1 MEALIH
7 EAEKLPDPQLRG
19 QIQELVGHLLEF
31 HGEALAKMVED
42 VADTGR
48 PRPDL
53 IDAWSR
59 DELVSSLLLLY
70 DLHPVDMES
79 RVLAALEQVRPYLKS
94 HGGNVEFLGL
104 VDGVV
109 HLRLE
114 GHCHGCP
121 SSTATLR
128 STIEKAIYE
137 AAPDV
142 AGIEVEGVVAA
153 AGGRHA
159 AVERILFAP
168 ADQGCHMIDSDC
180 STSANAEQRT
190 RGPAFSAGRLAPLRA
205 APRPSAR
212 PVEKCEL
219 CSVRLPAEHYHL
231 VDLRTRRLVCCCQPV
246 RLLFSGRQSAV
257 YRRVP
262 LAVRPCPTSASPP
275 PNGKAC

>member
-1 MEALIH
+1 MTETAELKKNLARVESLIH
-7 EAEKLPDPQLRG
+7 EAEKLADPQLRG

-42 VADTGR
+42 VADLGVPGR
-48 PRPDL
+48 TL

-70 DLHPVDMES
+70 DLHPVDTES

-104 VDGVV
+104 ADGVV
-109 HLRLE
+109 HLRLQ

-142 AGIEVEGVVAA
+142 AGIEVEGVVPRRRAPC
-153 AGGRHA
+153 RH
-159 AVERILFAP
+159 
-168 ADQGCHMIDSDC
+168 
-180 STSANAEQRT
+180 
-190 RGPAFSAGRLAPLRA
+190 
-205 APRPSAR
+205 
-212 PVEKCEL
+212 
-219 CSVRLPAEHYHL
+219 
-231 VDLRTRRLVCCCQPV
+231 
-246 RLLFSGRQSAV
+246 GRQ
-257 YRRVP
+257 
-262 LAVRPCPTSASPP
+262 
-275 PNGKAC
+275 NGFVSLQQIKVAT